1 MNRMKKMN
9 KKWAYGITISSL
21 IVALICLLCISVLSG
36 QDKEK
41 ISYDDY
47 VLICTSANDSLN
59 IGDYSKLRSQLGTD
73 IVYIDKE
80 VSFGR
85 RSFLTIDD
93 NASELVTQ
101 KRIEYLSEDRQYLV
115 VIDFVYLNSTLD
127 NDLIYWNNPVDV
139 EANKFM
145 RNNYGENIVVFH
157 NILVKTMIFA
167 TSNSPVNDVMLTDI
181 TMNIVEFLKTL
192 SLK

>member
-1 MNRMKKMN
+1 MNKIN
-9 KKWAYGITISSL
+9 KKWAYRITISSL
-21 IVALICLLCISVLSG
+21 IVALICLLCIIVLSA

-47 VLICTSANDSLN
+47 VSICTSANDSLN

-85 RSFLTIDD
+85 RNFLTIDD
-93 NASELVTQ
+93 IASELVTQ
-101 KRIEYLSEDRQYLV
+101 KRIEYLSEDSQYLV

-127 NDLIYWNNPVDV
+127 NDLIYWNNPINV

-145 RNNYGENIVVFH
+145 RNNYGENILAFH

-167 TSNSPVNDVMLTDI
+167 TSNSPVSDVMLTDI
-181 TMNIVEFLKTL
+181 TMNIVEFLKAL